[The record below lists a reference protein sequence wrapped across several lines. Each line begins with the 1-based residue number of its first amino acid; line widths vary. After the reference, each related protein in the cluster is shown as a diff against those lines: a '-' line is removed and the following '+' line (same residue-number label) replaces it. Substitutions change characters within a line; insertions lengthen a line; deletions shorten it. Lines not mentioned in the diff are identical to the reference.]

1 MIAVRILVPY
11 ASDLTQLDMR
21 VRTLT
26 GSLLVRRR
34 VGIVSRLA
42 YLSCALLREIL
53 AGQKEHLLVEA
64 AYDRYFWLSLLLL
77 LL

>member
-26 GSLLVRRR
+26 GSLLVGRR

-42 YLSCALLREIL
+42 HLSCALLREIL

>member
-42 YLSCALLREIL
+42 HLSCALLREIL

-64 AYDRYFWLSLLLL
+64 AYDRDFWLSLLLL